1 VIVFWAKLIYYVYVL
16 YICSFAQIWPR
27 GNLKQNINGV
37 KKGKEKEKEKQREM
51 RDLRYSPPFHLSY
64 CLSYQA
70 EPLEMEREK

>member
-1 VIVFWAKLIYYVYVL
+1 MSCTF
-16 YICSFAQIWPR
+16 CSFAQIWPR

-64 CLSYQA
+64 CLSYHGPSLSHHQIR
-70 EPLEMEREK
+70 EIERDVIM